1 MSRRQRIFFRFEQRE
16 GDRLSVGAD
25 ANTERVVSPPARTST
40 RFAGD
45 DLDGAKRG
53 FAADQVLR
61 PAALMYRGI
70 DQLRTGVGFGEGQS
84 SR

>member
-1 MSRRQRIFFRFEQRE
+1 MSRRQRIFFRFEQSQ
-16 GDRLSVGAD
+16 GDRLCVGAD

-40 RFAGD
+40 RLAGD

-61 PAALMYRGI
+61 PAAHVYGGI
-70 DQLRTGVGFGEGQS
+70 DQLRTGIGFGEGQG